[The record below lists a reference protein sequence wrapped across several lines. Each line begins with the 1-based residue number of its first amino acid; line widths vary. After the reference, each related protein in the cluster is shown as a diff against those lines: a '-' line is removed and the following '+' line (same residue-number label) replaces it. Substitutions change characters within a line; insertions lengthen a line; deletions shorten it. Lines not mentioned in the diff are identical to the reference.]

1 MARALGF
8 YVPLASIAA
17 KAAAITP
24 GAAAGAATITAIP
37 TIGPWDTARLPNGKR
52 HGVRLAYRGQSGTIT
67 AVVNALAKTGIELG
81 ENGRI

>member
-37 TIGPWDTARLPNGKR
+37 TIGPWDTAS
-52 HGVRLAYRGQSGTIT
+52 HGVASERQAAWGKVGLSW
-67 AVVNALAKTGIELG
+67 AVGHHHGGG
-81 ENGRI
+81 ERAGESWD